1 MSREANNRHLH
12 TRHHRVEG
20 INTVM
25 IEIFGQNPDKSVQIT
40 EMVKS
45 EKKFGDVDNALK
57 CGRNPVSHMN
67 FREIHASS
75 IKRENFKSFKS
86 SSGKYCFRTLCS
98 PFCKIIRRILSWP

>member
-1 MSREANNRHLH
+1 MEDKIVFQYFVSEPWLINVLPGIMVSREANNRHLH

-45 EKKFGDVDNALK
+45 EKNLETSTM
-57 CGRNPVSHMN
+57 R
-67 FREIHASS
+67 
-75 IKRENFKSFKS
+75 
-86 SSGKYCFRTLCS
+86 
-98 PFCKIIRRILSWP
+98 

>member
-1 MSREANNRHLH
+1 MGQFPVILLLRYSGGQGKNFGIMVSREANNRHLH

-45 EKKFGDVDNALK
+45 EKNLETSTM
-57 CGRNPVSHMN
+57 R
-67 FREIHASS
+67 
-75 IKRENFKSFKS
+75 
-86 SSGKYCFRTLCS
+86 
-98 PFCKIIRRILSWP
+98 